1 MSGYGFQYPVNFS
14 QVFNH
19 QLTDTTVIYDVANIL
34 KNVQANAN
42 VDGNTG
48 ISNSKADAFGYNTIA
63 ETVNTTWAIQN
74 VGSGAYGSSVS
85 ATDIDY
91 YYAY

>member
-1 MSGYGFQYPVNFS
+1 MSSYGFNFPVSFQQS
-14 QVFNH
+14 FQH
-19 QLTDTTVIYDVANIL
+19 SLQDTTIILDVATII
-34 KNVQANAN
+34 KNVASNAN

-48 ISNSKADAFGYNTIA
+48 ISNSKADALGINTIA
-63 ETVNTTWAIQN
+63 ETVNTSWAIQN

-85 ATDIDY
+85 ATDIDL